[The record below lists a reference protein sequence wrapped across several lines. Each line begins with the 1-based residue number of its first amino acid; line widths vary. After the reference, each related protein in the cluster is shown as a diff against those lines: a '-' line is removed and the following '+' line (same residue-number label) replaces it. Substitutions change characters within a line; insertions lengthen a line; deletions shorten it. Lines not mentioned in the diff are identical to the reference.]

1 MGLVGG
7 KKAPDEPDP
16 NAAPLSKAGKVWG
29 KIKKART
36 KVIKYITEE
45 DDQERAKILKAL
57 VDDYKLHGRLSS
69 DREIRV
75 HYDSEIRRFLCPICG
90 AKFVKEGNLMSH
102 IELVE
107 MASATDKASKI
118 QDRRFGFE
126 NRSVKLAADIDMLYR
141 SIRSSGQPMAHRV
154 FSHNV
159 HSDTLEEELLRA
171 TGGADRRQRSA
182 HRLRRQSP
190 FAIPLNARNPGRDID
205 DEDENE
211 EIDRRLKELRPRR
224 RRRGSPLAPQLGR
237 TPSNASNAS
246 VTPSLSSPT
255 PSSSS
260 PDHFSRGND
269 VWRRPRAVVPH
280 ALPRSASNASIANS
294 ETSSASARPF
304 TAPDTGFAGKR
315 WIFDEISEEGFDHI
329 TPVADQHQTPHWKF
343 YLPAYLQKAGNVS
356 LRRQMLKAN
365 SGGFTKTS
373 YVSIREKTPDLFAD
387 TIAGRVEPSQEQGK
401 TGDRWLPYDPP
412 DTTSQAAAR
421 ITCTVRPLSRQ
432 ESHANALSMELR
444 NYQHVLEWIG
454 LDIDAQ
460 GLDGGESGEGGAGE
474 VDLGEAIPSSVP
486 QYFAS
491 KPALAG
497 PGGAQALHATFRT
510 HEYYRRHVV
519 DKRRVPGSNSSRA
532 QTARPVKPAVRKSI
546 GFRHLL

>member
-7 KKAPDEPDP
+7 KKAPNEPDP
-16 NAAPLSKAGKVWG
+16 NAAPISKAGKVWG
-29 KIKKART
+29 KIQKART

-45 DDQERAKILKAL
+45 DDQERAKILKTL

-118 QDRRFGFE
+118 HDRRFGFE

-141 SIRSSGQPMAHRV
+141 SIRSSGQPMPHRV

-159 HSDTLEEELLRA
+159 HSEASEEKVPRA
-171 TGGADRRQRSA
+171 NDGVDRRRSA

-211 EIDRRLKELRPRR
+211 EMDRSLKALRPRR
-224 RRRGSPLAPQLGR
+224 RRRGSPLSPPLGR

-246 VTPSLSSPT
+246 VTPSLPSPT
-255 PSSSS
+255 PNSSS
-260 PDHFSRGND
+260 PDYFSRGNSA
-269 VWRRPRAVVPH
+269 WRRPGAVVPH

-315 WIFDEISEEGFDHI
+315 WMFDEITEEGLDHI
-329 TPVADQHQTPHWKF
+329 TPVPDQRQTPHWKF
-343 YLPAYLQKAGNVS
+343 YLPAYVQRAGNVS

-365 SGGFTKTS
+365 NGGFTKTG
-373 YVSIREKTPDLFAD
+373 YVSIREKAPDLFAD
-387 TIAGRVEPSQEQGK
+387 TITGRVEPSQEEGK
-401 TGDRWLPYDPP
+401 TETSDRWLPYDPLH
-412 DTTSQAAAR
+412 TTSQEAAR

-432 ESHANALSMELR
+432 ESHANALTMELR
-444 NYQHVLEWIG
+444 NYRHVLEWIG

-460 GLDGGESGEGGAGE
+460 GRDGGESGEGGAGE
-474 VDLGEAIPSSVP
+474 VGEAIPSSLP
-486 QYFAS
+486 EYFAS
-491 KPALAG
+491 KPALAA
-497 PGGAQALHATFRT
+497 PGGAQALQATSRP

-532 QTARPVKPAVRKSI
+532 QTARLAGRKSI
-546 GFRHLL
+546 GRHLL